1 MTDTFFRRD
10 KAKHLA
16 ICMVAGAFPPMLAI
30 GLAIGKEYGD
40 YQRGHWCWLDIL
52 ADAIGTAIG
61 AVVWW
66 IVWH

>member
-1 MTDTFFRRD
+1 MADKLIQTD
-10 KAKHLA
+10 KLKHLA
-16 ICMVAGAFPPMLAI
+16 ICAIAGAFHPFLAI

-40 YQRGHWCWLDIL
+40 YTNGHWCWWDIL

-66 IVWH
+66 LVWH